1 MKKTRT
7 GFWIA
12 VTTAA
17 ILLLLIVPAASAQ
30 DYDQDPPTR
39 AGRLGFVEGSVSF
52 QPGGEGDWVQAVPN
66 RPLTVGDN
74 LWVDRDSRAEVQIG
88 STSIRLGPETS
99 LTFLDLGN
107 NTTQLRLSMGSLF
120 VRVRNYGGEDVFEI
134 DTPNIAFNV
143 NRPGQFRLN
152 VNGNGDQTAAT
163 IWRGEAEITGGGNS
177 YRLIEG
183 QRGTFS
189 GVDQLSYDVDQ
200 IGPQDPF
207 DRWAMSRDERED
219 RARSSRYVSS
229 EMTGY
234 EDLDDYG
241 RWHEVAGYGTVWSP
255 SGIPGDWAPYRYG
268 HWVYVSPWGW
278 TWVEDEPWGFAP
290 FHYGRWAFVESS
302 WCWVPG
308 PVAVVPVY
316 SPALVAFV
324 GGGGFSIGV
333 GVGGGVGWFPLG
345 PGEVFVPWY
354 RTSPR
359 YVQNVNVTNTRVNVT
374 QVTNVYNNVTVNRV
388 NNVTYVNQR
397 VTNSVTVV
405 NHDTFVNARPVHN
418 NIVRVDARQ
427 MASAP
432 VTHEVARNIQPER
445 QSLVGTGR
453 PAPARPPEQ
462 AMTRQVVAT
471 RQPAV
476 VNRPAPVPGVARTAA
491 PPPVRTVR
499 AAPPTEARPLPRGAR
514 GVGAGRPNEAAPR
527 PGAPENRPGAPANNP
542 PAAAAPRPGAP
553 ENRPGAENNRPGA
566 PENNRPGAPDNNR
579 PAPGNNRAVPRP
591 GAPEAAPRPNAPENN
606 RPGAENNPRPENNRP
621 ENNRAVPRPGAPE
634 SAPRPAAPDNN
645 RPGVGRPNE
654 TPQPGNPSNNREAAP
669 PRPAAPE
676 NRPNQPENNRPMQP
690 PPRPPSANRPEAA
703 PEQPRQAPSRPETA
717 RPENT
722 RPETPR
728 AQPEEPARP
737 PQARQQP
744 APPQNENR
752 APAPR
757 PEPRSE
763 PAPRQEARPAQPPPQ
778 RESRPAEQRNDRKN
792 PPSDDKKKNDNN
804 QPPHFR

>member
-1 MKKTRT
+1 MELVLWRRVKSTSQALCPSGPTRNRPQQGKTFMKKTRT

-12 VTTAA
+12 ATTAA
-17 ILLLLIVPAASAQ
+17 ILLLLLVPAASAQ
-30 DYDQDPPTR
+30 DQNYGQNSDQNYDQDPPTR

-74 LWVDRDSRAEVQIG
+74 LWVDRDSRADIQIG
-88 STSIRLGPETS
+88 STAIRLGPETS

-120 VRVRNYGGEDVFEI
+120 VRVRNYGGEDVFEV

-143 NRPGQFRLN
+143 NRPGEFRLN
-152 VNGNGDQTAAT
+152 VNGNGDQTTAT
-163 IWRGEAEITGGGNS
+163 IWHGEAEITGGGSS

-183 QRGTFS
+183 QRGNFS

-241 RWHEVAGYGTVWSP
+241 RWHEVSGYGNVWTP

-290 FHYGRWAFVESS
+290 FHYGRWAFVQSS

-308 PVAVVPVY
+308 PVAVAPVY

-359 YVQNVNVTNTRVNVT
+359 YVQNVNITNTRVNVT

-405 NHDTFVNARPVHN
+405 NHDTFVNARPVHQ

-427 MASAP
+427 IASAP
-432 VTHEVARNIQPER
+432 VTHEVVRNIQPARE
-445 QSLVGTGR
+445 SMVGPAR
-453 PAPARPPEQ
+453 PVQARPPEQ
-462 AMTRQVVAT
+462 AMSRQVVAT
-471 RQPAV
+471 REPV
-476 VNRPAPVPGVARTAA
+476 RINRPEAAPGMARPAA
-491 PPPVRTVR
+491 PPPVKTVR
-499 AAPPTEARPLPRGAR
+499 AAPPTQAEPLQRGAR
-514 GVGAGRPNEAAPR
+514 GNSSGPRNNETAPR
-527 PGAPENRPGAPANNP
+527 PGA
-542 PAAAAPRPGAP
+542 
-553 ENRPGAENNRPGA
+553 
-566 PENNRPGAPDNNR
+566 
-579 PAPGNNRAVPRP
+579 
-591 GAPEAAPRPNAPENN
+591 
-606 RPGAENNPRPENNRP
+606 
-621 ENNRAVPRPGAPE
+621 
-634 SAPRPAAPDNN
+634 
-645 RPGVGRPNE
+645 
-654 TPQPGNPSNNREAAP
+654 
-669 PRPAAPE
+669 
-676 NRPNQPENNRPMQP
+676 
-690 PPRPPSANRPEAA
+690 
-703 PEQPRQAPSRPETA
+703 
-717 RPENT
+717 
-722 RPETPR
+722 
-728 AQPEEPARP
+728 
-737 PQARQQP
+737 
-744 APPQNENR
+744 
-752 APAPR
+752 
-757 PEPRSE
+757 
-763 PAPRQEARPAQPPPQ
+763 
-778 RESRPAEQRNDRKN
+778 
-792 PPSDDKKKNDNN
+792 
-804 QPPHFR
+804 